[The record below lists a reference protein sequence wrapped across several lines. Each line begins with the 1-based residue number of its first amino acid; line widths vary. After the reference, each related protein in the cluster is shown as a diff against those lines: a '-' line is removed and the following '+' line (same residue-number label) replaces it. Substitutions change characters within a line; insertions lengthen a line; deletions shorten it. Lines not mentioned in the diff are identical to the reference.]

1 MKILNNLGFE
11 IKNDKKF
18 LRLKVPSWRPDIT
31 QPIDV
36 VEELVRIHGYD
47 KIKKIDPIK
56 VRSKPTLNKSQKLF
70 HFLQRAIASKGYQE
84 TITWSFT
91 DSKINDLLSRETLSL
106 G

>member
-1 MKILNNLGFE
+1 MFEKISGFKISNKEILKILNNLGFE

-56 VRSKPTLNKSQKLF
+56 VRSKPILNKSQSYFIFCKELLLQKVTKKL
-70 HFLQRAIASKGYQE
+70 
-84 TITWSFT
+84 
-91 DSKINDLLSRETLSL
+91 
-106 G
+106 